1 VLAVKNPT
9 VKPRQGDVR
18 MLLDDKASGLGL
30 VRFDKKK
37 RRIVIECWPYL
48 ADVSKPG
55 GQMPGW
61 PLTIDMAEIYGRR
74 AAAHLPT
81 LSVTGATDPVQQV
94 VDEAD
99 GEIVYTVRIAGQ
111 TWRPPVFAPGTYT
124 ITISDPERR
133 RETVVNGVRA
143 GVAVDTLLDVCV

>member
-1 VLAVKNPT
+1 VT
-9 VKPRQGDVR
+9 
-18 MLLDDKASGLGL
+18 
-30 VRFDKKK
+30 
-37 RRIVIECWPYL
+37 
-48 ADVSKPG
+48 KPG
-55 GQMPGW
+55 TQMPGW
-61 PLTIDMAEIYGRR
+61 PLTIDMAEIYGRM
-74 AAAHLPT
+74 AVAHLPT
-81 LSVTGATDPVQQV
+81 LNVIGATDPVLQV

-143 GVAVDTLLDVCV
+143 GVAVDTLLEVRV